1 MAVFTTQYRVR
12 YTISTDDG
20 NREICSIICDDRY
33 EVQININKII
43 AKKSEGYEF
52 IGLDDR
58 TVNINYTDNLNPN
71 YGWKTIFNF

>member
-1 MAVFTTQYRVR
+1 MAVFTTQYRIR
-12 YTISTDDG
+12 YTIPTDDG
-20 NREICSIICDDRY
+20 NREIRNIICNDRY

-43 AKKSEGYEF
+43 AKKNEGYEF

-58 TVNINYTDNLNPN
+58 TVNINYTNNLNPN